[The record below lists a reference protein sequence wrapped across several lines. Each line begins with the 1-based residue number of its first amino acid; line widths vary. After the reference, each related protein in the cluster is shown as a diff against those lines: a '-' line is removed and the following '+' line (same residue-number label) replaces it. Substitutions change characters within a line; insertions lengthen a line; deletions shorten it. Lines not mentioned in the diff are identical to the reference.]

1 MGVASSPPRWTLC
14 GSPTWSAQHPVHQ
27 QVISPRAEL
36 GLIPCVHRQP
46 PGGPRPG
53 QLQRQATTSMVAT
66 GLHTLTP
73 CGQEAGGGV
82 STPPPSPR
90 AVFHAAPLALRPQ
103 LSRPGPPAIPGSL
116 SGAQEVDVLIFTF
129 VFSKFTKFPELLKTR
144 EKE

>member
-1 MGVASSPPRWTLC
+1 
-14 GSPTWSAQHPVHQ
+14 
-27 QVISPRAEL
+27 
-36 GLIPCVHRQP
+36 
-46 PGGPRPG
+46 
-53 QLQRQATTSMVAT
+53 MVAT

-73 CGQEAGGGV
+73 CGQEAGGGLYP
-82 STPPPSPR
+82 SPSPR

-103 LSRPGPPAIPGSL
+103 LSGPGPPAIPSSL